1 MPKGALHP
9 YASFEM
15 AETGGGMVDVGRLGI
30 HAAARLVLVSDGMY
44 MFYDNSKPEWTDCL
58 LHDTKLGHESTGLT
72 Y

>member
-9 YASFEM
+9 FASFEM

-30 HAAARLVLVSDGMY
+30 HAAARLVPVY
-44 MFYDNSKPEWTDCL
+44 MFYDNSRPEWTDYL
-58 LHDTKLGHESTGLT
+58 LHDTKSGHESTGLT